1 MANMVGGQVTQDLA
15 TQRDAV
21 DLSRALVLG
30 RVQRGGKDLVMV
42 RYPDGRIEYV
52 DAARLPNAQVGS
64 PVGGSVP
71 VTPSEELMQ
80 PPVETAMSYA
90 PETSLRPRLNPRIST
105 QGSTEAPP
113 VQEVPAGSYVADGR
127 GQIAKDVYSA
137 FRGAGFSDAQS
148 RALTGEINREN
159 SLDPRYLFGSH
170 LDPYNKATN
179 VGMLSWQGA
188 RAPKVM
194 EFLAERGLVTDQ
206 GTIVPGYEALQAQAE
221 YIRKEME
228 ETPDY
233 AETVD
238 IFLSN
243 PDVDPETA
251 RRVLGD
257 NYIRWRRT
265 DPRYQAS
272 GYARIAEGYDLLAGR
287 SGDDQPTGGPSSNRL
302 ASEELSSGGSEQN
315 LASEE
320 LAGERYYGMFG
331 DEYASPSERTKA
343 DAEMLKESK
352 VANRMQKYGDSLDY
366 LADALEYLDL
376 SQIAKGPKMPSSVGP
391 GVYRPQR
398 GSGTKAL
405 QRFGI
410 ASLA

>member
-30 RVQRGGKDLVMV
+30 RVQRGGKDLVMI

-52 DAARLPNAQVGS
+52 EASQMPNAQVGA
-64 PVGGSVP
+64 PVGGAPRSTP
-71 VTPSEELMQ
+71 PMTPSEELMQ
-80 PPVETAMSYA
+80 PSLPSTTMTQTPMPGTSERPGLAPRPSGLSSPAADTPVAGVSGPA
-90 PETSLRPRLNPRIST
+90 PRP
-105 QGSTEAPP
+105 
-113 VQEVPAGSYVADGR
+113 
-127 GQIAKDVYSA
+127 
-137 FRGAGFSDAQS
+137 
-148 RALTGEINREN
+148 
-159 SLDPRYLFGSH
+159 
-170 LDPYNKATN
+170 
-179 VGMLSWQGA
+179 
-188 RAPKVM
+188 
-194 EFLAERGLVTDQ
+194 
-206 GTIVPGYEALQAQAE
+206 
-221 YIRKEME
+221 
-228 ETPDY
+228 
-233 AETVD
+233 
-238 IFLSN
+238 
-243 PDVDPETA
+243 
-251 RRVLGD
+251 
-257 NYIRWRRT
+257 
-265 DPRYQAS
+265 QAS
-272 GYARIAEGYDLLAGR
+272 GTGGDFNDYIREQAKRYGIPENLAFSVITQESGGKQSAVSEKGATGIMQLMPGTAKELGVDMNDPYQNIEGGMRYLSQQYERFGTWPLALAAYNAGPNAVEKYGGIPPFEETELYVPTILNR
-287 SGDDQPTGGPSSNRL
+287 AGMADMVPADDQKRYRVPVVMTGGD
-302 ASEELSSGGSEQN
+302 QT
-315 LASEE
+315 ASEE

-352 VANRMQKYGDSLDY
+352 VANRMQAYGDSLDY

>member
-30 RVQRGGKDLVMV
+30 RVQRGGKDLVMI

-71 VTPSEELMQ
+71 ATPSEELMQ

-90 PETSLRPRLNPRIST
+90 PESSLRPRLNPRIST
-105 QGSTEAPP
+105 QGSTEAPAAQEAP
-113 VQEVPAGSYVADGR
+113 VTGSGGDFNDYIREQAKRYGIPENLAFSVITQESGGKQSAVSPKGATGIMQLMPGTAKELGVDMNDPYQNIEGGMRYLSQQKERFGTWPLALAAYNAGPNAVEKYGGIPPFEETELYVPTILNRAGMADMVPADDQKRYRVP
-127 GQIAKDVYSA
+127 VVMT
-137 FRGAGFSDAQS
+137 SDA
-148 RALTGEINREN
+148 
-159 SLDPRYLFGSH
+159 
-170 LDPYNKATN
+170 
-179 VGMLSWQGA
+179 M
-188 RAPKVM
+188 
-194 EFLAERGLVTDQ
+194 
-206 GTIVPGYEALQAQAE
+206 
-221 YIRKEME
+221 
-228 ETPDY
+228 
-233 AETVD
+233 
-238 IFLSN
+238 
-243 PDVDPETA
+243 
-251 RRVLGD
+251 
-257 NYIRWRRT
+257 
-265 DPRYQAS
+265 AS
-272 GYARIAEGYDLLAGR
+272 G
-287 SGDDQPTGGPSSNRL
+287 GDQT
-302 ASEELSSGGSEQN
+302 
-315 LASEE
+315 ASEE

-331 DEYASPSERTKA
+331 NEYASPSERTKADAKMLKESGERYYGMFGDEYVSPSERTKA

-352 VANRMQKYGDSLDY
+352 VANRMQAYGDSLDY